1 MEIYIGTS
9 GWSFQNWVGILYPEG
24 LPQSNWLK
32 FYSNFFNC
40 VEVNSTFYR
49 LFKPKTYSL
58 WLKAVPNE
66 FKFIIK
72 VPQTISHTKKL
83 INCKVDIE
91 EFILNI
97 EILKSK
103 LGILLLQL
111 PPNFNSPPEYLEESL
126 RLLKSLGDVA
136 VEFRNNYAFAEE
148 VLNILFKE
156 GCSLVCPDSPQ
167 LPLELRLTNDILYFR
182 LHGRTALHKSSYSD
196 DELEEIS
203 DLIKGIND
211 RIKKAYVIFNNG
223 VYGYSIPNAL
233 KLQELMGFKSQ
244 KLTLLP
250 KYSQGLGL

>member
-24 LPQSNWLK
+24 LPQSKWLN

-49 LFKPKTYSL
+49 LFQPKTYSL
-58 WLKAVPNE
+58 WSKNVPNE

-83 INCKVDIE
+83 INVKADIE

-97 EILKSK
+97 EILKPK
-103 LGILLLQL
+103 LGLLLLQL
-111 PPNFNSPPEYLEESL
+111 PPNFNSPPEYLYEALS
-126 RLLKSLGDVA
+126 LLKSFGDVA
-136 VEFRNNYAFAEE
+136 VEFRNNYAFAED
-148 VLNILFKE
+148 VLNILVKE
-156 GCSLVCPDSPQ
+156 RCTLVNPDSPKF
-167 LPLELRLTNDILYFR
+167 PLELRLTDDILYFR
-182 LHGRTALHKSSYSD
+182 LHGRTVLHKSSYSN

-203 DLIKGIND
+203 ALIKGVND

-223 VYGYSIPNAL
+223 VYGNSILNAI
-233 KLQELMGFKSQ
+233 KLQELLGLKVQ
-244 KLTLLP
+244 KVTLLP